1 MYVLFT
7 SAEIFWKVHIKN
19 IMQFQDILWYWCI
32 QFRSVLP
39 VVMNVPLT
47 IYFFFCPNVTVI
59 GRTSRLYQPWQMS
72 AVERLLGK
80 NAAVASG
87 SGLSL
92 SKLKESA
99 GRLSN
104 WQLSG
109 GVKKSHNRSAGHPD
123 ADYRGRSSG
132 SGKLCSVQNT
142 TTGTSSSLSAGSLL
156 SSSCVPRSS
165 LLLGAHLSGGRPG
178 LQSQKYTSSDW
189 KKPGAYRCP
198 SCGKLYRW
206 KKNLISHRR
215 LECGKEPQL
224 QCPYCPHRTKHKSSL
239 VKHVD
244 RLHGQSCP

>member
-1 MYVLFT
+1 MY
-7 SAEIFWKVHIKN
+7 
-19 IMQFQDILWYWCI
+19 
-32 QFRSVLP
+32 SVQIILP
-39 VVMNVPLT
+39 VMMDVQLT
-47 IYFFFCPNVTVI
+47 IYFFFFFLGSNVTAH
-59 GRTSRLYQPWQMS
+59 GRSSRLYQPWQMS

-80 NAAVASG
+80 NAALASD

-109 GVKKSHNRSAGHPD
+109 GVKKSHHRSATHPD

-132 SGKLCSVQNT
+132 SGKLSSVQNAT
-142 TTGTSSSLSAGSLL
+142 TSTSSSLSASSLL
-156 SSSCVPRSS
+156 SSSCLPRSS
-165 LLLGAHLSGGRPG
+165 LLLGAHLSGGRSG

-239 VKHVD
+239 IKHVD

>member
-1 MYVLFT
+1 MLNGT
-7 SAEIFWKVHIKN
+7 KIKY
-19 IMQFQDILWYWCI
+19 ILQFQNSLWLLIY
-32 QFRSVLP
+32 SVQIDTFSYNIHAINHL
-39 VVMNVPLT
+39 L
-47 IYFFFCPNVTVI
+47 FSGSDVTVR
-59 GRTSRLYQPWQMS
+59 GRSSRLYQPWQMS

-80 NAAVASG
+80 NTTLASG
-87 SGLSL
+87 SGLSF

-109 GVKKSHNRSAGHPD
+109 SVKKSHYRSAGHPD
-123 ADYRGRSSG
+123 ADYHARFSG
-132 SGKLCSVQNT
+132 SGKVTSVRDST
-142 TTGTSSSLSAGSLL
+142 SSTSSSLSASSLM
-156 SSSCVPRSS
+156 SSSCLPRSS
-165 LLLGAHLSGGRPG
+165 LLLGAHLCSGRPG